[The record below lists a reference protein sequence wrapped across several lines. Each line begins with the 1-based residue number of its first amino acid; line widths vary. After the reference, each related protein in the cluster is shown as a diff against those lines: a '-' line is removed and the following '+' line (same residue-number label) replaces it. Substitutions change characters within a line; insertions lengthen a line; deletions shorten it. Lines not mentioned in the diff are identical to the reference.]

1 MPLEW
6 KTGRGNMLS
15 SSSLSRPTARRLLL
29 TCSMIGLLTGGA
41 QAQSLRDAVSLT
53 LKTNPQIGAAIENK
67 EAISFELR
75 QARGLFMPRIDLEAS
90 AGRRE
95 LDRPLQVG
103 TNPQSNYSPVEA
115 GVTATWKLFDGGSR
129 EAEVERQASRVDGAA
144 IRVWER
150 SEFLALEVTREYLET
165 MLQRRLVGIAE
176 KNVAFLGDTLSR
188 IRANVSSGSLTD
200 ADLRQGEERV
210 LSARARLIEAKQEL
224 SAAHIRFNRLVGI
237 NLSRPAMPGSM
248 AAKLPKSLDLALGL
262 ATRNNPRLQIAS
274 AEIDAANALV
284 RASRAKLAPEFF
296 LEARGRVGRD
306 MDGVSGRTNDAQARG
321 VMRWNLYNGGID
333 AANIQEQTRR
343 VAESQFSRDQVLREI
358 REQVKLSFDRRARQ
372 SELAGALG
380 RQLAAGDRVVSAYN
394 DQFSVGRRSL
404 LDLLDAQNTRYNAE
418 VLLETARTSAL
429 FAEYRVLAAT
439 GQLVKALG
447 LQPSAHANTYARA
460 DANVPPTSTADI
472 LPQHSPPAPGARPW
486 LPQGAIR

>member
-1 MPLEW
+1 
-6 KTGRGNMLS
+6 MLS
-15 SSSLSRPTARRLLL
+15 LTARRLLL
-29 TCSMIGLLTGGA
+29 TCSMVGLLTAGA
-41 QAQSLRDAVSLT
+41 QAQSLREAVSLT

-67 EAISFELR
+67 EAIAFELR
-75 QARGLFMPRIDLEAS
+75 QARGLFMPRVDFEAS

-95 LDRPLQVG
+95 LERLGGASATGQ
-103 TNPQSNYSPVEA
+103 TRYSPIEA

-129 EAEVERQASRVDGAA
+129 EAEVDRQASRVDGAA
-144 IRVWER
+144 IRVLER

-165 MLQRRLVGIAE
+165 ILQRRLVSIAE
-176 KNVAFLGDTLSR
+176 KNVAFLSDTLSR

-210 LSARARLIEAKQEL
+210 LSARARLIEARQEL

-237 NLSRPAMPGSM
+237 NLTRPSTPASM
-248 AAKLPKSLDLALGL
+248 ASRIPKSVDAALGL

-274 AEIDAANALV
+274 AEIDAASALV
-284 RASRAKLAPEFF
+284 RAARSKLAPEFF

-306 MDGVSGRTNDAQARG
+306 VDGVVGRTNDAQGRA

-333 AANIQEQTRR
+333 VANIEEQNKR
-343 VAESQFSRDQVLREI
+343 VAEAQFLRDQVLREI

-372 SELAGALG
+372 AELSAALS
-380 RQLAAGDRVVSAYN
+380 RQLSAGDRVVSAYN
-394 DQFSVGRRSL
+394 DQFAVGRRSL

-439 GQLVKALG
+439 GQLVKTLG
-447 LQPSAHANTYARA
+447 LQPSPHATAYARA

-472 LPQHSPPAPGARPW
+472 LQQRSPPPPGARPW
-486 LPQGAIR
+486 LPQGALQ